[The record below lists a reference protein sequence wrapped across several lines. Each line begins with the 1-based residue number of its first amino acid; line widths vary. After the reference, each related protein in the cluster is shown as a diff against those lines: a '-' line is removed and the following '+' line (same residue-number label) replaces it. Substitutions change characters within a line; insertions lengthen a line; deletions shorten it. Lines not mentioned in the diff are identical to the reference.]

1 MTRSSAELRRVV
13 VVGGGIAGLAAAH
26 HLRDR
31 AEVLLLEAAGHPG
44 GKVGTTDID
53 GVTFESGP
61 DSFVAREPHVR
72 ELATAVGL
80 GKELVPPAI
89 FGAHIWI
96 DGKLKRVPADFV
108 FGMPT
113 SPLAALR
120 SGLLSPKGAVRAAAD
135 LVLPGP
141 LEGPDIS
148 ISEFVRHRFGSEVL
162 DRLVDPLLAG
172 TRAGLASDISLAAAV
187 PEIDELA
194 RRHRSLAVGL
204 AKSRKRGGSVSGP
217 PPFLAPR
224 RGMRSLIEALIDDLT
239 TSLRSRRADPARL
252 ETGAV
257 AQRIERRRSGYR
269 VLIQNGAPVDG
280 DALILAVPAYVAGDL
295 LAELNPLAAAE
306 LRGIDYASVATACF
320 IWPPGSVDIPHDTS
334 GLLVPS
340 HQRRTLAG
348 ATWFSRKWPH
358 LGPAD
363 GRIVVKAFAGR
374 AAGGHEP
381 DSDDERL
388 LAALADD
395 LGSAVAVRARPLVA
409 RLIRWPRALPL
420 YAVGHLD
427 KVERIERALGTTP
440 GILLAGA
447 AYRGSGISDSV
458 KSARTAAERVTQ
470 PAALP

>member
-1 MTRSSAELRRVV
+1 MTRSGAELRRVV

-26 HLRDR
+26 QLRDR
-31 AEVLLLEAAGHPG
+31 AQVVLLEATGHPG
-44 GKVGTTDID
+44 GKFGTTDID

-80 GKELVPPAI
+80 GEELVPPAI

-194 RRHRSLAVGL
+194 RRTRSLAVGL
-204 AKSRKRGGSVSGP
+204 ERSRKRGGSVSGP

-224 RGMRSLIEALIDDLT
+224 RGMSSLIEALVDDLG
-239 TSLRSRRADPARL
+239 TSI

-269 VLIQNGAPVDG
+269 VLIQNGTPVDG

-306 LRGIDYASVATACF
+306 LRCIDYASVATACF
-320 IWPPGSVDIPHDTS
+320 IWPPGSVDIPPDTS

-340 HQRRTLAG
+340 HQRRILAG
-348 ATWFSRKWPH
+348 ATWFSQKWPH
-358 LGPAD
+358 LSPAD

-388 LAALADD
+388 LAALVDD

-447 AYRGSGISDSV
+447 AYRGSGVSDSV
-458 KSARTAAERVTQ
+458 KSAQTAAERVTQ